1 MSTPMPGSD
10 AATPGI
16 NMRAPGTGPY
26 ATAPSLL
33 AGAGATIGCAGAV
46 VAGLGLTMRFGPVEA
61 LRGVDLAIWPG
72 ESVAIM
78 GPSGSGKST
87 LLHCLAAIS
96 APSTGQVLVDGARID
111 QLGERRRVQLRRQ
124 RFGFVF
130 QAHHLVPELPADE
143 NVALPLLLG
152 GTPRRAAVAEARG
165 WFAPLGLQG
174 REKHRPGELSGG
186 EAQRVAIARA
196 LVTRPSVVFADEPT
210 AALDQATGDQVL
222 DLLVGA
228 TSAAGSAIVVVTHNP
243 DVAARC
249 GRIIHLRDGSIV
261 DTTAPADAVA
271 R

>member
-1 MSTPMPGSD
+1 MSPPTDAPRASPG
-10 AATPGI
+10 AARTIVPG
-16 NMRAPGTGPY
+16 A
-26 ATAPSLL
+26 APS
-33 AGAGATIGCAGAV
+33 AV
-46 VAGLGLTMRFGPVEA
+46 VAGLGLTMRYGSVEA
-61 LRGVDLAIWPG
+61 LRGVDLAIAPG

-87 LLHCLAAIS
+87 LLHCLAAIT
-96 APSTGQVLVDGARID
+96 APTSGQVLVDGARID
-111 QLGERRRVQLRRQ
+111 QLGERHRVQLRRQ

-152 GTPRRAAVAEARG
+152 GVPRRAAVAQARG
-165 WFAPLGLQG
+165 WFAPLGLVG
-174 REKHRPGELSGG
+174 REHHRPGELSGG

-228 TSAAGSAIVVVTHNP
+228 TRAAGSAIVVVTHNP

-249 GRIIHLRDGSIV
+249 GRIVHLRDGSIL
-261 DTTAPADAVA
+261 DDGTPAAVA
-271 R
+271 AGNAAASVVP

>member
-1 MSTPMPGSD
+1 MSAPTP
-10 AATPGI
+10 AA
-16 NMRAPGTGPY
+16 APALAVGVPSGGP
-26 ATAPSLL
+26 
-33 AGAGATIGCAGAV
+33 V
-46 VAGLGLTMRFGPVEA
+46 VAGLGVAMRFGTVDA
-61 LRGVDLAIWPG
+61 LRGVDLGVAAG

-87 LLHCLAAIS
+87 LLHCLAAITS
-96 APSTGQVLVDGARID
+96 PTSGQVLLDGARID

-143 NVALPLLLG
+143 NVALPLLLA
-152 GTPRRAAVAEARG
+152 GTGRREAVAEARS
-165 WFAPLGLQG
+165 WFVPLGLDG
-174 REKHRPGELSGG
+174 RQRHRPGELSGG

-196 LVTRPSVVFADEPT
+196 LVARPSVVFADEPT
-210 AALDQATGDQVL
+210 AALDQATGEHVL

-228 TSAAGSAIVVVTHNP
+228 AAGAGSAVVLVTHNP

-249 GRIIHLRDGSIV
+249 ERVVHLRDGVVV
-261 DTTAPADAVA
+261 DETRA

>member
-1 MSTPMPGSD
+1 MSLPTV
-10 AATPGI
+10 
-16 NMRAPGTGPY
+16 AP
-26 ATAPSLL
+26 APSHP
-33 AGAGATIGCAGAV
+33 TDAV
-46 VAGLGLTMRFGPVEA
+46 VAGVGLVMRFGTVEA
-61 LRGVDLAIWPG
+61 LRGVDLAIAAG

-96 APSTGQVLVDGARID
+96 VPTTGQVLVDGARID
-111 QLGERRRVQLRRQ
+111 HRSERRRVQLRRQ

-143 NVALPLLLG
+143 NVALPLLLAG
-152 GTPRRAAVAEARG
+152 VPRRAAVAQARA
-165 WFAPLGLQG
+165 WFAPLGLEG
-174 REKHRPGELSGG
+174 RQKHRPGELSGG

-196 LVTRPSVVFADEPT
+196 LVAQPSVVFADEPT

-222 DLLVGA
+222 DVLVGA
-228 TSAAGSAIVVVTHNP
+228 TDAAGSAIVLVTHNP

-249 GRIIHLRDGSIV
+249 SRIVHLRDGAVVADCVAPRASIPTV
-261 DTTAPADAVA
+261 T